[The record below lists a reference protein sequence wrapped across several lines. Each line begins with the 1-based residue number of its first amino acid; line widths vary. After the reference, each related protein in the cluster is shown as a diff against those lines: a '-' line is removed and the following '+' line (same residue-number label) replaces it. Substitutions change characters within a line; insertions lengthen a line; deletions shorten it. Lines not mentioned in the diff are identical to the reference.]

1 MSQQCLYLYQQLKGG
16 FMQTINGKLVSHN
29 SAKSEKLGTE
39 FDLLFSGSAQSEM
52 RLTEIQ
58 EIRFSLQILEQKLT
72 ALEMEKIGQINQ
84 QVNQFKA
91 KMSQRLIALTAASA
105 IGFISLG
112 VWVGVKINPS
122 TSEVNYPTSI
132 QSFE

>member
-1 MSQQCLYLYQQLKGG
+1 
-16 FMQTINGKLVSHN
+16 MQTINGKLVSHN
-29 SAKSEKLGTE
+29 SAKSEKLDTE

-112 VWVGVKINPS
+112 VWVGVKVNPS